1 MEIDLAVERGGQP
14 RTMGHHQ
21 EAAASSCDEVARE
34 RQNVVRRRLVEI
46 AGGLV
51 GEQQQR
57 LYRQCAADRDALLL
71 SAGQLLRVALEQ
83 AAKAKPLHQL
93 SMPGI
98 IVTAGDPRLEHEVVQ
113 HTQARNQV
121 ELLEL

>member
-1 MEIDLAVERGGQP
+1 MSQAASDAAAKGSTEPGGSRRCGSCDQPRMEIDLAVECDGQP

-21 EAAASSCDEVARE
+21 EAAASSSDEVARE

-57 LYRQCAADRDALLL
+57 LYRQRAADCDPLLL
-71 SAGQLLRVALEQ
+71 AAGQLLRVALEQ

-93 SMPGI
+93 SM
-98 IVTAGDPRLEHEVVQ
+98 
-113 HTQARNQV
+113 
-121 ELLEL
+121 